1 MLSWEINNMRFIFL
15 SILIIFIFN
24 SVKAQDYIPIWP
36 DNKMPNSKGMVL
48 KEIENNQ
55 RITQVSAPGI
65 YTFFP
70 SNEENKNSAVLILPS
85 GGYHHLTYIL
95 GGFQLAKWFNTLGI
109 NAFVLNYR
117 LPTSPDLEKRSIGP
131 LQDVQRTMRLIR
143 TNAHKWNI
151 NPDKIGIMGASAG
164 GHLASTLATHIE
176 DASSIGDSLDKY
188 SFEPDFII
196 LISPVISMSEYTHQ
210 GSRDNLLGQDPSEQL
225 IKRYSNELNVNENT
239 PPAFIVHAADDKAV
253 NPRNSILFYE
263 ALLNHNIS
271 ACLHIF
277 PHGGH
282 KIGLIDNPGST
293 NLWTELCKLWLREL
307 EIIK

>member
-1 MLSWEINNMRFIFL
+1 MRSIILSIFIIFL
-15 SILIIFIFN
+15 INTL
-24 SVKAQDYIPIWP
+24 KAQDYIPIWP

-55 RITQVSAPGI
+55 RITQVSKPGF
-65 YTFFP
+65 YTFYP
-70 SNEENKNSAVLILPS
+70 SKEENKKSAVLILPS

-143 TNAHKWNI
+143 ANADKWNI

-164 GHLASTLATHIE
+164 GHLASTLSTHVE
-176 DASSIGDSLDKY
+176 DVSSIGDSLDIY
-188 SFEPDFII
+188 TFEPDFTI
-196 LISPVISMSEYTHQ
+196 LISPVISMGEYTHG
-210 GSRDNLLGQDPSEQL
+210 GSKDNLLGPEPSEDL
-225 IKRYSNELNVNENT
+225 IKKYSNELNVYENT
-239 PPAFIVHAADDKAV
+239 PPTFIVHAGDDNAV
-253 NPRNSILFYE
+253 NPRNSILYYE
-263 ALLNHNIS
+263 SLLNHNIS
-271 ACLHIF
+271 ASLHLF

-282 KIGLIDNPGST
+282 KIGLIDNPGSAD
-293 NLWTELCKLWLREL
+293 LWTELCKLWLKEMK
-307 EIIK
+307 IIQ